1 MNRRVAL
8 TNETKFYLGNGLELP
23 NEQTPSI
30 VSNRYFWTRI
40 MENVF
45 FTRNQTQGHVCTAT
59 CGRVVRMQIGSKRN
73 ARMKESKSEELNEV
87 IRGFEEMI
95 GLYACQSLGE
105 LEIKGMGV
113 LFTPCARK
121 LEILDSAVY
130 LRSNARN

>member
-8 TNETKFYLGNGLELP
+8 AKETKFFLGNGLELP
-23 NEQTPSI
+23 SEQTPSV

-40 MENVF
+40 MDSVF
-45 FTRNQTQGHVCTAT
+45 FARNQSQGHICTAT
-59 CGRVVRMQIGSKRN
+59 CGRVVRMQIGSRKN
-73 ARMKESKSEELNEV
+73 ASLKDSKNEDLNEV
-87 IRGFEEMI
+87 IKGFEEMI
-95 GLYACQSLGE
+95 GLYACQSLGD

-130 LRSNARN
+130 LRSIA